1 VIGCFGS
8 QFDPDFQLVLLKKGV
23 NEESGDS
30 FPFYLIGEKEVAA
43 TSFFGLK
50 ESEKETRLLD
60 LLEMFKPRARSSE
73 RRFSIAPTG
82 VFLSLKTRFIRRV
95 VQCGNAEHVWRV
107 SGRRVKLAFAASRQ
121 RRAEASDLPH
131 LPDSWREQK
140 SREVRGN
147 NRSVMPLEVL
157 GCTRDTL
164 TISMSFFKVSAV
176 WRCGF
181 RLVLLHRGMPLRP
194 SSKGAG
200 KLLNDCRAG
209 DWRLQLFAMNEEFLV
224 IVLHQSTLNT
234 SLLYVHTA
242 RRSY

>member
-147 NRSVMPLEVL
+147 NRSVMPLYIL
-157 GCTRDTL
+157 GRTRAT
-164 TISMSFFKVSAV
+164 MEGRESFKKEKKRDLVGVKNRLGFLKYLIERFGES
-176 WRCGF
+176 WRPF
-181 RLVLLHRGMPLRP
+181 R
-194 SSKGAG
+194 
-200 KLLNDCRAG
+200 
-209 DWRLQLFAMNEEFLV
+209 DWDRFL
-224 IVLHQSTLNT
+224 
-234 SLLYVHTA
+234 
-242 RRSY
+242 